1 MKLNLAVIILL
12 LTPMLS
18 IGQRDLTPN
27 KRGSAFGKR
36 DLRALRNYGIQFEL
50 GATYM
55 LTRPNKKNTLT
66 SFSQGGETMQYA
78 IDPSGKLGGYGEIGM
93 MFYPKNRSKLSLA
106 LKTILVSY
114 YDFGL
119 GFKYFRSQETMEIDR
134 LSPTGAV
141 LGSAVPT
148 VGKYNAGNLYGR
160 FSLHKEIHFKKMK
173 KFYLDNSIGVNLEYN
188 ILADISNGEDDAH
201 VAALS
206 AFATPQHY
214 HGPFIA
220 QLHYGLGL
228 GFRLKRGAYL
238 IPGARIPILGINEWH
253 KGNPSMKWFSRSYW
267 PILFNIKYMFLLE
280 KKAKSC
286 PAVETNDQ
294 DKETQRNR

>member
-1 MKLNLAVIILL
+1 MKMKFVLIALMIFPILAF
-12 LTPMLS
+12 
-18 IGQRDLTPN
+18 GQRDLTPN
-27 KRGSAFGKR
+27 KKGSGFGKR
-36 DLRALRNYGIQFEL
+36 DLRSLNNYGIQFEL

-55 LTRPNKKNTLT
+55 MTRPNKKNTYNLFT
-66 SFSQGGETMQYA
+66 HEGIGKRSL
-78 IDPSGKLGGYGEIGM
+78 IDPSGRIGGYGEIGM
-93 MFYPKNRSKLSLA
+93 MFYPKNRSKLSLW
-106 LKTILVSY
+106 LKTVLVSY

-119 GFKYFRSQETMEIDR
+119 GFKYFRSQETMEVDR
-134 LSPTGAV
+134 FDPFGTT
-141 LGSAVPT
+141 LGTST
-148 VGKYNAGNLYGR
+148 TEGEYNAGNIYGR
-160 FSLHKEIHFKKMK
+160 FSLHKEIHFKNVK
-173 KFYLDNSIGVNLEYN
+173 KFYLDNSLGVNVEYN
-188 ILADISNGEDDAH
+188 ILADKSKNGDDEH
-201 VAALS
+201 KAALNS
-206 AFATPQHY
+206 VGSPTHF
-214 HGPFIA
+214 HGPLIA

-238 IPGARIPILGINEWH
+238 VPGARIPILGINEWH

>member
-1 MKLNLAVIILL
+1 MGLIPFIA
-12 LTPMLS
+12 M
-18 IGQRDLTPN
+18 GQRDLTPN

-36 DLRALRNYGIQFEL
+36 DFRALNNYGIQFEL
-50 GATYM
+50 GASYM
-55 LTRPNKKNTLT
+55 LTRTKNPTKTFGLGN
-66 SFSQGGETMQYA
+66 QNQYT
-78 IDPSGKLGGYGEIGM
+78 IDPAGRLGAYGEIGM
-93 MFYPKNRSKLSLA
+93 MFYPKKRSKLSLA

-119 GFKYFRSQETMEIDR
+119 GFKYFRSKEEMDISR
-134 LSPTGAV
+134 LSSTGNV
-141 LGSAVPT
+141 LSTTSTMGE
-148 VGKYNAGNLYGR
+148 YNAGNIYGR
-160 FSLHKEIHFKKMK
+160 FSLHKEVHFKNAK
-173 KFYLDNSIGVNLEYN
+173 KFYLDNSIGVNVEYN
-188 ILADISNGEDDAH
+188 ILADKAKNGDDDH
-201 VAALS
+201 MAALS
-206 AFATPQHY
+206 GVSAPQHY

-228 GFRLKRGAYL
+228 GFKLKRGSYL
-238 IPGARIPILGINEWH
+238 VPGARIPILGINEWH

-280 KKAKSC
+280 KKAKNC

>member
-1 MKLNLAVIILL
+1 MKLNLVVIVLL
-12 LTPMLS
+12 LMPMLS
-18 IGQRDLTPN
+18 FGQRDLTPN
-27 KRGSAFGKR
+27 KKGSAFGKR
-36 DLRALRNYGIQFEL
+36 DLRSLSNYGIQFEL

-55 LTRPNKKNTLT
+55 LTRPNKANTLT
-66 SFSQGGETMQYA
+66 AFSQDGISKQYS
-78 IDPSGKLGGYGEIGM
+78 IDPSGRIGGYAEIGM

-106 LKTILVSY
+106 LKTVLVSY

-141 LGSAVPT
+141 LGTAT
-148 VGKYNAGNLYGR
+148 TEGQYNAGNIYGR
-160 FSLHKEIHFKKMK
+160 FSLHKEIHFKNVK
-173 KFYLDNSIGVNLEYN
+173 KFYLDNSIGVNVEYN
-188 ILADISNGEDDAH
+188 ILADKQKDGDAGH
-201 VAALS
+201 IAALS
-206 AFATPQHY
+206 AVGAPQHY

-228 GFRLKRGAYL
+228 GFRLKRGSYL

-294 DKETQRNR
+294 DKKTQRNR

>member
-1 MKLNLAVIILL
+1 MKIKLVLTALLILPILAF
-12 LTPMLS
+12 
-18 IGQRDLTPN
+18 GQRDLTPN
-27 KRGSAFGKR
+27 KKGSGFGKR
-36 DLRALRNYGIQFEL
+36 DLRALSNYGIQFEL

-55 LTRPNKKNTLT
+55 LTRTKNTLT
-66 SFSQGGETMQYA
+66 PFTQGGESKQFL
-78 IDPSGKLGGYGEIGM
+78 IDPSGRIGGYGEIGM

-119 GFKYFRSQETMEIDR
+119 GFKYFRSKETIDIDR

-141 LGSAVPT
+141 LGTASNE
-148 VGKYNAGNLYGR
+148 GEYNAGNIYGR
-160 FSLHKEIHFKKMK
+160 FSLHKEIHFKNVK
-173 KFYLDNSIGVNLEYN
+173 KFYLDNSIGVNVEYN
-188 ILADISNGEDDAH
+188 ILADKSKNGDDAH
-201 VAALS
+201 VAALNS
-206 AFATPQHY
+206 VGAPTHF

-238 IPGARIPILGINEWH
+238 VPGARIPILGINEWH